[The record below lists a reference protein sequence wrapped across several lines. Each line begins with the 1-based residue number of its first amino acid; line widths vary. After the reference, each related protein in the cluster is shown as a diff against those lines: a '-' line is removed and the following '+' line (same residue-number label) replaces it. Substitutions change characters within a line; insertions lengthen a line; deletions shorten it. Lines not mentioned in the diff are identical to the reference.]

1 MRKLCATCVMV
12 AATALLSTG
21 VAQAADPPTTVAG
34 LIGHYV
40 DLSRQAEKVNEQL
53 LKAQEKAQTLRQQA
67 AAADAAFQTADKDW
81 KQAQQQADEVVAD
94 RRHRADL
101 LRSLVPANSVAAIL
115 NSASADDFTS
125 ASIAVGL
132 AHDADDAVAA
142 ASAQALAQTSKS
154 RDEAQKQQA
163 TASQAA
169 AAATAIETQ
178 VGTQRADMEKRVSQ
192 VRAALDALPP
202 DEVAMLQTGVTAPNV
217 MTPPGAVGVALR
229 FAIAQLGKAYEWGGV
244 GPMAYDCSGLVQA
257 AYRAAGIALPRV
269 AADQAQVGTP
279 VSRAE
284 VKAGDLIYFYQPVQ
298 HVAIA
303 LDHNQAVQAATFG
316 EPIKVSP
323 IDAIGPITVI
333 RRLVT
338 N

>member
-1 MRKLCATCVMV
+1 MRKLCATCAMI

-21 VAQAADPPTTVAG
+21 VAQADDPPTTVAG
-34 LIGHYV
+34 LIGRYV
-40 DLSRQAEKVNEQL
+40 DLSHQAEKVNEQL
-53 LKAQEKAQTLRQQA
+53 LKAQEKAHTLRDQA
-67 AAADAAFQTADKDW
+67 AAADAAFQAADKSW
-81 KQAQQQADEVVAD
+81 KQAQQQADGVVAD
-94 RRHRADL
+94 RRQRAAL
-101 LRSLVPANSVAAIL
+101 LRSLVPANSVAAVL

-125 ASIAVGL
+125 ASITLGL
-132 AHDADDAVAA
+132 AHNADDAVAV
-142 ASAQALAQTSKS
+142 ASAQALAETSKA
-154 RDEAQKQQA
+154 RDEAQKQQ
-163 TASQAA
+163 TAASTAA

-178 VGTQRADMEKRVSQ
+178 VGTQRTDLQKRVSQ
-192 VRAALDALPP
+192 VRSALDALPP
-202 DEVAMLQTGVTAPNV
+202 DEVATLQAGITAPNV
-217 MTPPGAVGVALR
+217 ITPPGAVGVALR
-229 FAIAQLGKAYEWGGV
+229 FAIAQLGKAYEWGGT
-244 GPMAYDCSGLVQA
+244 GPIAYDCSGLVQA

-269 AADQAQVGTP
+269 AVDQSLVGAQ

>member
-1 MRKLCATCVMV
+1 MRKLCATCAMV
-12 AATALLSTG
+12 AVTALVSTG
-21 VAQAADPPTTVAG
+21 VAQADDPPTTVAG
-34 LIGHYV
+34 LIGRYV

-53 LKAQEKAQTLRQQA
+53 LKAQEKAQGLREQA
-67 AAADAAFQTADKDW
+67 ATADAAFQAADKSW
-81 KQAQQQADEVVAD
+81 KQAQQQADGVVAD
-94 RRHRADL
+94 RRHRAEL
-101 LRSLVPANSVAAIL
+101 LRSLVPANSVAAVL
-115 NSASADDFTS
+115 NSSSADAFTS

-142 ASAQALAQTSKS
+142 ASAQALAQTSKA
-154 RDEAQKQQA
+154 REEAQKQQDA
-163 TASQAA
+163 ASKAA
-169 AAATAIETQ
+169 AAATAIEAQ
-178 VGTQRADMEKRVSQ
+178 VGNQRSDLQKRVSQ
-192 VRAALDALPP
+192 VRAALDALPA
-202 DEVAMLQTGVTAPNV
+202 DEVAMLQSGVTAPNV

-229 FAIAQLGKAYEWGGV
+229 FAIAQLGKPYEWGGT
-244 GPMAYDCSGLVQA
+244 GPIAYDCSGLVQA

-269 AADQAQVGTP
+269 AADQAQVGVQ
-279 VSRAE
+279 VSRAD

-333 RRLVT
+333 RRVVT